1 MGDKRMVHLL
11 SPSSIALGFCSQR
24 IVVEPDAADRDL
36 LVHVLTS
43 GSRNGAPAAGDYRM
57 FDTYITYLCDRLLS
71 GCEDKS
77 VTLHSLIGLF
87 AIVVEYFTATTR
99 VKNTVE
105 EFLNDKHAEI
115 AEIFLKGEVDQEDW
129 RMSRLTDTV
138 NCIALWLMIED
149 FGTLFY
155 NGRVRKDFY
164 EYNEKLAN
172 NLARNT
178 KELEY
183 QGKFTIPAFA
193 EIAGLIPKVAP
204 WVNAPQANPFE
215 EIPKSSLNVRLILR
229 IGEIKL
235 NWTFD
240 ISKHLKFEHSTLYL
254 FCMPSRLVFEPGMQ
268 DTDSP
273 DKALT

>member
-1 MGDKRMVHLL
+1 
-11 SPSSIALGFCSQR
+11 
-24 IVVEPDAADRDL
+24 
-36 LVHVLTS
+36 LVNVLTS
-43 GSRNGAPAAGDYRM
+43 GSFRNGAPTTGDYRM
-57 FDTYITYLCDRLLS
+57 FDTYIKYLCDRLLS
-71 GCEDKS
+71 GCEDKT
-77 VTLHSLIGLF
+77 VTLHSLIYLF

-99 VKNTVE
+99 VRNTVE
-105 EFLNDKHAEI
+105 ELLNDRHADI
-115 AEIFLKGEVDQEDW
+115 AEAFPKAETDQEDW
-129 RMSRLTDTV
+129 LRSRLTDIV

-149 FGTLFY
+149 FGTFFY

-172 NLARNT
+172 NLARNS

-215 EIPKSSLNVRLILR
+215 EIPKSSLNARLILR
-229 IGEIKL
+229 IGQIRL

-240 ISKHLKFEHSTLYL
+240 ISKHLKFEHSILYL

-268 DTDSP
+268 EADTP

>member
-1 MGDKRMVHLL
+1 
-11 SPSSIALGFCSQR
+11 
-24 IVVEPDAADRDL
+24 
-36 LVHVLTS
+36 
-43 GSRNGAPAAGDYRM
+43 M

-71 GCEDKS
+71 GCQDKS

-99 VKNTVE
+99 VKNTIE
-105 EFLNDKHAEI
+105 EFLNDKHVQMS
-115 AEIFLKGEVDQEDW
+115 EIFPKSEVDQEDW
-129 RMSRLTDTV
+129 RRARLTDTV
-138 NCIALWLMIED
+138 NCIALWLLIED

-164 EYNEKLAN
+164 EYNEKVAN

-183 QGKFTIPAFA
+183 EGKFTIPAFA
-193 EIAGLIPKVAP
+193 EIAGLVPKVAP

-229 IGEIKL
+229 IGQIKL
-235 NWTFD
+235 DWTFD

-268 DTDSP
+268 HADSP
-273 DKALT
+273 DRALTYVIPVSLTIGS